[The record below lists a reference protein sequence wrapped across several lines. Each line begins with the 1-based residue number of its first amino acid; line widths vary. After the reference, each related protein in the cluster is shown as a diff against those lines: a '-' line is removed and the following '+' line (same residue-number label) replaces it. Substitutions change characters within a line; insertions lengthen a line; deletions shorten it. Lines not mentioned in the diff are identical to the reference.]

1 MFSACWTPR
10 ALPSSVPALMRDL
23 TASCWSWV
31 EIRVR
36 AKVTAG
42 CWSCVQMRV
51 RVLHS
56 TTLCIILDLE
66 QHRCKRTVY
75 GSFLSEDSRCMW
87 SNTASTGLRT
97 GQFVRNRRS
106 TPLPYTSI
114 YGLIRS
120 QDSIMINNP
129 DLKQHRCYGTVYGS
143 NRFIMYYYYD
153 FCLFLR
159 FLHPVTLG
167 IAFI

>member
-75 GSFLSEDSRCMW
+75 GSFLSEDSRCG
-87 SNTASTGLRT
+87 A
-97 GQFVRNRRS
+97 
-106 TPLPYTSI
+106 TPLLRDCVHVNSFGTGSQHIPDREQHPYHM
-114 YGLIRS
+114 RV
-120 QDSIMINNP
+120 NP
-129 DLKQHRCYGTVYGS
+129 FARFDNLDLTTPLLRDGVRVNSFT
-143 NRFIMYYYYD
+143 FFMYYYD
-153 FCLFLR
+153 VCLFLR
-159 FLHPVTLG
+159 CLHPVTLG
-167 IAFI
+167 VAFI